1 MILSPTFPERATFGI
16 MALGIVLILSFI
28 EGMIQADAGYR
39 KYAFVFYIWMFAFG
53 LYVLTMELRLP
64 LEL

>member
-28 EGMIQADAGYR
+28 EGMIREKPVYK
-39 KYAFVFYIWMFAFG
+39 KYAFIFFIWMFAFG